1 MTAPKRLNKT
11 LILHTWGIGDMI
23 LLTPVLELIHAIH
36 PALKFDFAVFQWASV
51 LPIQRAPYMGS
62 VHKCSC
68 SPWPMVRDIWN
79 IRGSKYDRIIVTS
92 GTNSGKAGIY
102 ALLTGIRIRCGE
114 YRSRDLSL
122 YTIKSK
128 FDPSISRT
136 MGNIRLFSLLYDLP
150 APDVIFSDSRFRAV
164 FRSRYYISSDS
175 MGIATD
181 FLNNTFTHQSFIVA
195 IHPGCNTKNRYRRWN
210 PDYFITLI
218 KSLKTHFP
226 DWEFYVIAGP
236 DEREEGYMISRSTG
250 FPLLTGV
257 SLDVVAAALQ
267 QSHLLINTDSG
278 IGHIA
283 SCFHIKTYTIFG
295 PGDERQT
302 APHNPYATVIRSVMP
317 CAPCVHQK
325 RIRCRAECLTSL
337 NPEVVAK
344 CIVEDF
350 DVRQGQ

>member
-1 MTAPKRLNKT
+1 
-11 LILHTWGIGDMI
+11 MI
-23 LLTPVLELIHAIH
+23 LLTPILELIHAIH

-62 VHKCSC
+62 VYKCGYSI
-68 SPWPMVRDIWN
+68 WLLVRDIWV
-79 IRGSKYDRIIVTS
+79 IRNAKYDRIIVTS
-92 GTNSGKAGIY
+92 GTNPCKAGIY
-102 ALLTGIRIRCGE
+102 ALLTGIHIRCGE
-114 YRSRDLSL
+114 YRSRCLSL

-128 FDPSISRT
+128 YDPSMSRT
-136 MGNIRLFSLLYDLP
+136 MGNYRLFSLLFDLP
-150 APDVIFSDSRFRAV
+150 APNVILSDSQLRDV

-175 MGIATD
+175 MDIATG
-181 FLNNTFTHQSFIVA
+181 FLNNNFTLQSFIVA
-195 IHPGCNTKNRYRRWN
+195 IHPGCNAKNRYRRWN
-210 PDYFITLI
+210 PDYFITLV

-236 DEREEGYMISRSTG
+236 DEREEGHMISRSTG
-250 FPLLTGV
+250 FPLLTDV

-302 APHNPYATVIRSVMP
+302 APHNPFATVIRSVMP

-337 NPEVVAK
+337 KPEVVAEY
-344 CIVEDF
+344 IVKDF
-350 DVRQGQ
+350 DMRQGQ